1 MSWSSQIPGGRC
13 CRGGGRSAPR
23 SAIAVSAE
31 SSPPLRRRPSPRE
44 TRSAHAGRTTSCRTT
59 PLAHEEGRRAPALSP
74 SSQLFTTPATMQD
87 VDQYYVPDSQDPA
100 FADGFRDLSG
110 RAVARAAAGGRRVP
124 FDAIGK
130 TATTSRPRRW
140 SPAAAP
146 WSPGASAEG
155 SPGVVRALALAEAD
169 QRILGSTT
177 ALWFGV
183 PGDHQSVHRRDA
195 SARRRRVRAATARR
209 RG

>member
-1 MSWSSQIPGGRC
+1 VMSWSSQIPGGRC
-13 CRGGGRSAPR
+13 CHGGGRSAPR

-110 RAVARAAAGGRRVP
+110 RAVARAAAGGRRV
-124 FDAIGK
+124 
-130 TATTSRPRRW
+130 
-140 SPAAAP
+140 
-146 WSPGASAEG
+146 
-155 SPGVVRALALAEAD
+155 GV
-169 QRILGSTT
+169 
-177 ALWFGV
+177 
-183 PGDHQSVHRRDA
+183 RRDWQDGYDEQA
-195 SARRRRVRAATARR
+195 KTMVARGGAVVTGGFRRREPGRRSSPRTRGGRPAHPRIDYGALVRSSR
-209 RG
+209 